1 LEFSSGLKMATRPR
15 KRGLSPKARRALE
28 LFVNRPSGVS
38 ERLLLARGF
47 SRRML
52 LGLIRQGL
60 ATLTYE
66 KARGTI
72 VEVGKMQITPAG
84 RNALAAED

>member
-1 LEFSSGLKMATRPR
+1 MATQPR
-15 KRGLSPKARRALE
+15 KRRLGPKARRALE
-28 LFVNRPSGVS
+28 MLASRPFGVT
-38 ERLLLARGF
+38 EWLMLARGF

-52 LGLIRQGL
+52 LGLVKQRL

-66 KARGTI
+66 TARPDRKI
-72 VEVGKMQITPAG
+72 FEVGKMQITVAG

>member
-1 LEFSSGLKMATRPR
+1 MDLDHQDGDGTS
-15 KRGLSPKARRALE
+15 KRRLSPKAHRALE
-28 LFVNRPSGVS
+28 MLARRPVGVT
-38 ERLLLARGF
+38 ERLILARGF

-52 LGLIRQGL
+52 LGLIRQRL

-66 KARGTI
+66 KAQTRGRI
-72 VEVGKMQITPAG
+72 IEIGKMQITAAG